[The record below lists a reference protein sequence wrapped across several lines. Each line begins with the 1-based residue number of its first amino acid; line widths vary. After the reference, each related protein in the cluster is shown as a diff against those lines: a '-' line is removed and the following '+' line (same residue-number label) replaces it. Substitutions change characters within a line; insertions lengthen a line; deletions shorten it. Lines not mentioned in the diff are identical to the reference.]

1 MQQLEKD
8 MLHTVEQGGTKIK
21 MTSQCSLEAVLVSKN
36 FKRLKEKDCLP
47 RILFLAK
54 IDFRNKGEIKMFA
67 DIQKLKEFIRPA
79 L

>member
-1 MQQLEKD
+1 
-8 MLHTVEQGGTKIK
+8 
-21 MTSQCSLEAVLVSKN
+21 MTSQGSLEAVLVSKN

-67 DIQKLKEFIRPA
+67 DVQKLKEFITPA

>member
-1 MQQLEKD
+1 
-8 MLHTVEQGGTKIK
+8 
-21 MTSQCSLEAVLVSKN
+21 MTSQCPLEAVLVSKN
-36 FKRLKEKDCLP
+36 FKRLKEKDSLP

>member
-1 MQQLEKD
+1 M
-8 MLHTVEQGGTKIK
+8 
-21 MTSQCSLEAVLVSKN
+21 EAVLVSKN